1 MKKYI
6 LILVVMALFIAGC
19 KTPEKTPK
27 TASPETME
35 VAVQT
40 AGGSE
45 RVRVEIANNDEE
57 RQRGYMYRDEIPEG
71 TGMWF
76 VFQSEQPLS
85 FWMKNTKVAL
95 DIIFVDK
102 NFKIINIAKNAT
114 PCTDDPCLNYY
125 SKGNAQFVLE
135 VPAGY
140 AEKHHFETGN
150 LITFYGRP

>member
-1 MKKYI
+1 MKKFIPI
-6 LILVVMALFIAGC
+6 LIFMALFIAGC
-19 KTPEKTPK
+19 ETPEKTSK

-40 AGGSE
+40 AQGSE

-57 RQRGYMYRDEIPEG
+57 RQRGYMYREEIPEG

-76 VFQSEQPLS
+76 VFNGEQPLS
-85 FWMKNTKVAL
+85 FWMQNTKVGL

-102 NFKIINIAKNAT
+102 NFKIINIAQSAM
-114 PCTDDPCLNYY
+114 PCLQEPCAYYY
-125 SKGNAQFVLE
+125 SQGNAQFVLE

-140 AEKHHFETGN
+140 SEKHHFETGN
-150 LITFYGRP
+150 LITFYGLT

>member
-1 MKKYI
+1 MKKFIPI
-6 LILVVMALFIAGC
+6 LIFMALFVAGC
-19 KTPEKTPK
+19 KTPEKTSK
-27 TASPETME
+27 TVSPETME

-40 AGGSE
+40 AQGSE
-45 RVRVEIANNDEE
+45 RVRVEVANNDEE
-57 RQRGYMYRDEIPEG
+57 RTRGYMYREAIPEG

-76 VFQSEQPLS
+76 VFNSEQPLS

-102 NFKIINIAKNAT
+102 NFKITNIVKNAT
-114 PCTDDPCLNYY
+114 PCIKDPCLNYY
-125 SKGNAQFVLE
+125 SQGNAQFVLE

-140 AEKHHFETGN
+140 AENHNFETGN